1 MIFDVGRTTEAA
13 AADAR
18 ERLTAQARGGAP
30 GERAMAGI
38 AKTAIFEEA
47 LLAAIKARLSEL
59 KTVAK

>member
-1 MIFDVGRTTEAA
+1 MQVDVGSLTEAA
-13 AADAR
+13 AAAAR
-18 ERLTAQARGGAP
+18 ERLTAQTRGGAP
-30 GERAMAGI
+30 SERGMAAV

>member
-1 MIFDVGRTTEAA
+1 MTIDNGAATEAA
-13 AADAR
+13 VIAAR
-18 ERLTAQARGGAP
+18 ERLTEQTRGGAP
-30 GERAMAGI
+30 SERGMAGI